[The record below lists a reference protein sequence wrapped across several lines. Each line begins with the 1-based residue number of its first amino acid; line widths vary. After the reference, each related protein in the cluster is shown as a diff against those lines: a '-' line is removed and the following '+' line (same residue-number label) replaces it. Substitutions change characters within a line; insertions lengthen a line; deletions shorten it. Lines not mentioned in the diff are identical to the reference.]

1 MANTIEAAR
10 PPVDHGRLRRA
21 IGALGAVGATLSA
34 ITACATTIPSTD
46 TTSPRVELRVT
57 GPGGG
62 ATSNPPLKFW
72 TGEGEYGTQR
82 LKTGFRYRF
91 SLIVTDSGGVS
102 LARMEVDDRIVD
114 VPSVEGSQPV
124 SNEVSGTTRVLEVR
138 GDADDPRTGLTI
150 TGRLRV
156 PPLDADDFDP
166 AGLTT
171 TLRARGSDYGGTSG
185 PPNETDLVVEAHFAT
200 VDVVTLRPAKTGAER
215 GLIDHDPV
223 GVACGI
229 DRYGLLSPYWA
240 RTHGVPV
247 GYDHFWNSS
256 PRRRCEYGVSSTFL
270 GLVKF
275 DLSDLPARPLERAVF
290 KFTEVDVNT
299 ESRHPDGTEFCQQI
313 DTEGGPRLADV
324 TALVGPA
331 TEEWPEGKRT
341 VPLDEWG
348 PLILGIEHMPVPAG
362 VAVADRSP
370 DKEVEITEI
379 VRRWLDGE
387 QPNHGLALL
396 GQDYHIYQR
405 NKVCAGTAV
414 GFRLELHF
422 RITA

>member
-1 MANTIEAAR
+1 MAKTIEAAR
-10 PPVDHGRLRRA
+10 PPVDHSPLRHA
-21 IGALGAVGATLSA
+21 IAALGAVGAALSA

-62 ATSNPPLKFW
+62 ATSNPPSKFW
-72 TGEGEYGTQR
+72 TGEGEYGTQH

-102 LARMEVDDRIVD
+102 LARLEVDNGIVD
-114 VPSVEGSQPV
+114 IPSVEGSRPV

-215 GLIDHDPV
+215 GLRVHDPD
-223 GVACGI
+223 GFACPI
-229 DRYGLLSPYWA
+229 ARHGLLSGYWA
-240 RTHGVPV
+240 RTYGIPV
-247 GYDHFWNSS
+247 GYSHFWDDSE
-256 PRRRCEYGVSSTFL
+256 RRRCESGVSSTFL

-299 ESRHPDGTEFCQQI
+299 ESHPDGTEFCE
-313 DTEGGPRLADV
+313 DLDV
-324 TALVGPA
+324 TASVGPA

-341 VPLDEWG
+341 PYERGPFGVPLID
-348 PLILGIEHMPVPAG
+348 HMSVPERVAVPAG
-362 VAVADRSP
+362 GYH
-370 DKEVEITEI
+370 KEVEVTET
-379 VRRWLDGE
+379 VRRWLDDE

-396 GQDYHIYQR
+396 GQDYRIYQR
-405 NKVCAGTAV
+405 NKVCAGTAD

-422 RITA
+422 RITG